1 MSGIKRALLLSLLA
15 MVPLVAGRQ
24 SVNGV
29 TVLTVDDAITPA
41 TSDYLQRG
49 LIRAAERNAHLVVI
63 QLNTPGGLDLAM
75 RDIIRAIIA
84 SPMPVAVYVTP
95 PGARAAS
102 AGTYI
107 LYAAHVAAM
116 APATNLGAATPVQIG
131 TAPDFEPFDEWREK
145 NTKNN
150 KQEEIENKR
159 DKAREKDKG
168 EEGAPP
174 PDATTRKLVNDA
186 VAYIR
191 SLAELRGRNA
201 AWAEKAVREG
211 ASLSAEEALR
221 RGVIDLMAMDLNQLL
236 QALNGR
242 KVKVQ
247 GLTRKLTTA
256 NASVEFIE
264 ADWRSRLLGV
274 ITNPTIAYILL
285 LLGAYGLFFEL
296 MSPGYVLP
304 GVIGAICLLLAL
316 YAFQLLPV
324 NYAGLALIA
333 VGIGFMVAELF
344 ASGFGALGIG
354 GVIAFVIG
362 SVILFDPDIS
372 GYAPSLPLIAGVALL
387 SAGFFMGVLA
397 KALKVR
403 RRPVVS
409 GAEEMVGSI
418 GQAAEDFAGSGW
430 VRAHGEAWH
439 AFSIAALKRGQKV
452 RVTRIEGL
460 TLIVEP
466 LQEDH

>member
-1 MSGIKRALLLSLLA
+1 
-15 MVPLVAGRQ
+15 MVPLVAGKQ
-24 SVNGV
+24 GVNGV

-49 LIRAAERNAHLVVI
+49 LIQAAERNAHLVVI
-63 QLNTPGGLDLAM
+63 QLNTPGGFDLAM

-131 TAPDFEPFDEWREK
+131 TAPDFEPFDEGRDK
-145 NTKNN
+145 NTKKN

-174 PDATTRKLVNDA
+174 PDAMTRKLVNDA

-221 RGVIDLMAMDLNQLL
+221 RGVIDLIAMDLNQLL

-242 KVKVQ
+242 EVKVQ

-296 MSPGYVLP
+296 MNPGYVLP

-344 ASGFGALGIG
+344 AFGFGALGIG

>member
-1 MSGIKRALLLSLLA
+1 

-24 SVNGV
+24 GVNGV

-131 TAPDFEPFDEWREK
+131 TAPDFEPFDEGRDK
-145 NTKNN
+145 NTKKN

-174 PDATTRKLVNDA
+174 PDAMTRKLVNDA

-221 RGVIDLMAMDLNQLL
+221 RGVIDLIAMDLNQLL

-242 KVKVQ
+242 EVKVQ

-296 MSPGYVLP
+296 MDPGYVLP

-372 GYAPSLPLIAGVALL
+372 GYAPSLPLIAGIALL

-418 GQAAEDFAGSGW
+418 GQAEEDFAGSGW

-439 AFSIAALKRGQKV
+439 AVSIAALKHGQKV

>member
-15 MVPLVAGRQ
+15 MVPLVAGKQ
-24 SVNGV
+24 GVNGV

-49 LIRAAERNAHLVVI
+49 LIQAAERNAHLVVI

-131 TAPDFEPFDEWREK
+131 TAPDFEPFDEGRDK
-145 NTKNN
+145 NTK
-150 KQEEIENKR
+150 K
-159 DKAREKDKG
+159 REKDKG

-174 PDATTRKLVNDA
+174 PDAMTRKLVNDA

-221 RGVIDLMAMDLNQLL
+221 KGVIDLIAMDLNQLL

-242 KVKVQ
+242 EVKVQ

-296 MSPGYVLP
+296 MNPGYVLP

-344 ASGFGALGIG
+344 ASGYGALGIG

-372 GYAPSLPLIAGVALL
+372 GYTPSLPLIVGVALL

-418 GQAAEDFAGSGW
+418 GQAVEDFAGSGW

-466 LQEDH
+466 LLEDH

>member
-1 MSGIKRALLLSLLA
+1 

-24 SVNGV
+24 GVNGV

-131 TAPDFEPFDEWREK
+131 TAPDFEPFDEGRDK
-145 NTKNN
+145 NTKKN

-159 DKAREKDKG
+159 DKAPEKDKG

-174 PDATTRKLVNDA
+174 PDAMTRKLVNDA

-221 RGVIDLMAMDLNQLL
+221 RGVIDLIAMDLNQLL

-242 KVKVQ
+242 EVKVQ

-296 MSPGYVLP
+296 MNPGYVLP

-418 GQAAEDFAGSGW
+418 GQAAEDFAGCGW

>member
-1 MSGIKRALLLSLLA
+1 
-15 MVPLVAGRQ
+15 MVPLVAGKQ
-24 SVNGV
+24 GVNGV

-49 LIRAAERNAHLVVI
+49 FLQAAERNAHLVVI

-131 TAPDFEPFDEWREK
+131 TAPDFEPFDEGRDK
-145 NTKNN
+145 NTKKN
-150 KQEEIENKR
+150 KQEEIGNKR
-159 DKAREKDKG
+159 DNDKG

-174 PDATTRKLVNDA
+174 DAMTRKLVNDA

-221 RGVIDLMAMDLNQLL
+221 RGVIDLIAMDLNQLL

-242 KVKVQ
+242 EVKLQ

-333 VGIGFMVAELF
+333 VGIAFMVAELF
-344 ASGFGALGIG
+344 AFGFGALGIG

>member
-1 MSGIKRALLLSLLA
+1 M
-15 MVPLVAGRQ
+15 
-24 SVNGV
+24 
-29 TVLTVDDAITPA
+29 
-41 TSDYLQRG
+41 
-49 LIRAAERNAHLVVI
+49 
-63 QLNTPGGLDLAM
+63 
-75 RDIIRAIIA
+75 
-84 SPMPVAVYVTP
+84 
-95 PGARAAS
+95 
-102 AGTYI
+102 
-107 LYAAHVAAM
+107 
-116 APATNLGAATPVQIG
+116 
-131 TAPDFEPFDEWREK
+131 
-145 NTKNN
+145 
-150 KQEEIENKR
+150 
-159 DKAREKDKG
+159 
-168 EEGAPP
+168 
-174 PDATTRKLVNDA
+174 
-186 VAYIR
+186 
-191 SLAELRGRNA
+191 
-201 AWAEKAVREG
+201 
-211 ASLSAEEALR
+211 
-221 RGVIDLMAMDLNQLL
+221 IDLIAMDLNQLL

-242 KVKVQ
+242 EVKVQ

-264 ADWRSRLLGV
+264 TDWRSRLLGV

-344 ASGFGALGIG
+344 VSGFGALGIG

>member
-1 MSGIKRALLLSLLA
+1 

-131 TAPDFEPFDEWREK
+131 TAPDFEPFDEGRDK
-145 NTKNN
+145 NTKKN

-159 DKAREKDKG
+159 DNAREKDKG

-174 PDATTRKLVNDA
+174 PDAMTRKLVNDA

-221 RGVIDLMAMDLNQLL
+221 RGVIDLIAMDLNQLL

-242 KVKVQ
+242 EVKVQ

-296 MSPGYVLP
+296 MNPGYVLP

-418 GQAAEDFAGSGW
+418 GQAAEDFAGCGW

>member
-1 MSGIKRALLLSLLA
+1 
-15 MVPLVAGRQ
+15 MVPLVAGKQ
-24 SVNGV
+24 GMNGV

-49 LIRAAERNAHLVVI
+49 FLQAAERNARLLVI

-131 TAPDFEPFDEWREK
+131 TAPDFEPFDEGRDK
-145 NTKNN
+145 NTKKN

-168 EEGAPP
+168 
-174 PDATTRKLVNDA
+174 DAMTRKLVNDA

-201 AWAEKAVREG
+201 AWAEEAVREG

-221 RGVIDLMAMDLNQLL
+221 RGVIDLIAMDLNQLL

-242 KVKVQ
+242 EVKVQ

-274 ITNPTIAYILL
+274 ITNPTIAYLLL

>member
-1 MSGIKRALLLSLLA
+1 MLKGVSTQMSGIKRALLLCLLA
-15 MVPLVAGRQ
+15 MVPLVAGKQ
-24 SVNGV
+24 GVNGV

-49 LIRAAERNAHLVVI
+49 LIQAAERNAHLVVI

-131 TAPDFEPFDEWREK
+131 TAPDFEPFDEGRDK
-145 NTKNN
+145 NTK
-150 KQEEIENKR
+150 K
-159 DKAREKDKG
+159 REKDKG

-174 PDATTRKLVNDA
+174 PDAMTRKLVNDA

-211 ASLSAEEALR
+211 ASLSAEDALR
-221 RGVIDLMAMDLNQLL
+221 KGVIDLIAMDLNQLL

-242 KVKVQ
+242 EVKVQ

-296 MSPGYVLP
+296 MNPGYVLP

-344 ASGFGALGIG
+344 ASGYGALGIG

-372 GYAPSLPLIAGVALL
+372 GYTPSLPLIVGVALL

-418 GQAAEDFAGSGW
+418 GQAVEDFAGSGW

-466 LQEDH
+466 LLEDH